1 LSSQHSLGVSYRVIQ
16 LGAKPPQP
24 DVSMSQSFLQR
35 KVLQFIHHLT
45 VIVGE
50 EVGITVGDAVVAPY
64 VGTMLLLGEADE
76 IMLGRRD
83 SCNDGDVVGLSV
95 LSTEG
100 NADGTKVG
108 SAVGIGAVGALVT
121 SEYWMQDTVPAG

>member
-1 LSSQHSLGVSYRVIQ
+1 MLELFSVGSALDTRGR
-16 LGAKPPQP
+16 LT
-24 DVSMSQSFLQR
+24 
-35 KVLQFIHHLT
+35 IHHLT

-121 SEYWMQDTVPAG
+121 YIQGSVEVCSLSMSFNETHI